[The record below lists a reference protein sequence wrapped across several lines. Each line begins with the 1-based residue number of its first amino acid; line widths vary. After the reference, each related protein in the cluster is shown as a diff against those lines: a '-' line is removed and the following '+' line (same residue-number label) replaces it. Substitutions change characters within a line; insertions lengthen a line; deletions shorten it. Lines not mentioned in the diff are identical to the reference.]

1 MKGKKELEELIASQA
16 EITVPIQHNLVAVI
30 CVYET
35 EEDGDVEVYAAV
47 GRRFAK
53 DFFKMD
59 DRELS
64 NFLENEYT
72 SEDSQALI
80 EHAILKKQLQVC
92 KVL

>member
-1 MKGKKELEELIASQA
+1 MKNRHELRQLIESNAQL
-16 EITVPIQHNLVAVI
+16 TVPIEHNLVAVI
-30 CVYET
+30 SVYET

-53 DFFKMD
+53 DFFNMD

-72 SEDSQALI
+72 SDDSKALI

-92 KVL
+92 KVF